1 MSAMRTPSRLETPIT
16 SQHRARLAYVYVRQ
30 SSPGQVVRHSES
42 TELQY
47 RLVERAVALGWPRER
62 VQVIDDDLG
71 QSATAADGR
80 PGFQHLVAEL
90 SLARVG
96 LVLSLD
102 ASRLAR
108 NNGDWHRLVELCGLF
123 GTLIADGERLYD
135 PGAYHDRLLL
145 GLSGMLSE
153 AELHQLKL
161 RLHAGARQKAERGE
175 LRLSLPVGL
184 VRRPD
189 GTAGLDPDQE
199 IQARIRLVF
208 ELFADLGSA
217 RAVMQY
223 LRRAGLPLPVRP
235 RRGPEPHPVGW
246 EPARTSRVL
255 SLLKN
260 PAYAGAYVYGRTAID
275 PTRRRPGQRYSRT
288 VRPPL
293 DEWPICLR
301 DAHPAYIPWDE
312 FVRNQARLRANQS
325 RYYRAQPGVPRRGRA
340 LLQGIARCGRCGGW
354 MALGYSGR
362 RGQYPVY
369 RCAGAKG
376 EYGGATCQEV
386 RAAAVDAAVEAALLA
401 ALAPDQVA
409 LALAALEELE
419 AEDRALER
427 QWQLRLERARY
438 EATRA
443 ERQYQAVEPE
453 NRLVART
460 LERQWEERLRA
471 VEEVEQA
478 CARWRRQPG
487 VTLAAADRAAIL
499 ALGEDFPAVWYAPTT
514 TPADRKRLLRLVIR
528 DVLLD
533 QRRARGQVWVQITWQ
548 TGATTEHWVRRRVL
562 GYDQHA
568 DLEALHQRV
577 RALHATGHVD
587 AEIAATL
594 NAEGFQTAHG
604 RPFNG
609 RAVWYLRR
617 AWGLPPVAATTSG
630 DLAEAERIVSAAEAA
645 RLIGV
650 YPTTIY
656 KWLRTGRL
664 RGVHLRTGLPWK
676 MVVSPAI
683 IEGLQAHVA
692 RARRSKRCD
701 KEAS

>member
-1 MSAMRTPSRLETPIT
+1 MSTPNCVETPIT
-16 SQHRARLAYVYVRQ
+16 AQHRARLAYVYVRQ
-30 SSPGQVVRHSES
+30 SSPGQVVRHGES

-62 VQVIDDDLG
+62 VQLIDDDLG
-71 QSATAADGR
+71 QSAAAADGR
-80 PGFQHLVAEL
+80 PGFQRLIAEIGL
-90 SLARVG
+90 GHAG
-96 LVLSLD
+96 LVVSLD

-108 NNGDWHRLVELCGLF
+108 NNGEWHRLVELCGLC

-175 LRLSLPVGL
+175 LRLPLPVGL
-184 VRRPD
+184 VRRAD
-189 GTAGLDPDQE
+189 GTVSLDPDQE

-208 ELFADLGSA
+208 QKFAELSAA

-223 LRRAGLPLPVRP
+223 LRHAGLPLPVRP

-255 SLLKN
+255 GLLKN
-260 PAYAGAYVYGRTAID
+260 PAYAGAYVYGRTAVD
-275 PTRRRPGQRYSRT
+275 PTRRRPGQRYSGT
-288 VRPPL
+288 VRRPPA
-293 DEWPICLR
+293 EWPVCRR

-312 FVRNQARLRANQS
+312 FVRNQARLRANRS
-325 RYYRAQPGVPRRGRA
+325 RYFQEQPGVPRQGRA

-354 MALGYSGR
+354 MGLGYSGR
-362 RGQYPVY
+362 RGRYPVY

-386 RAAAVDAAVEAALLA
+386 RAAAVDAAIEAALLA
-401 ALAPDQVA
+401 ALAPDRVA

-419 AEDRALER
+419 AEDRALDR

-471 VEEVEQA
+471 VDQVEQA
-478 CARWRRQPG
+478 YERWRRQPG

-499 ALGEDFPAVWYAPTT
+499 ALGEDFPAIWHAPTT
-514 TPADRKRLLRLVIR
+514 TPADRKGLLRLVIR

-533 QRRARGQVWVQITWQ
+533 QRRARGRVWVQINWQ
-548 TGATTEHWVRRRVL
+548 TGATTEEWIRRRVL

-568 DLEALHQRV
+568 DLETLHQRV
-577 RALHATGHVD
+577 HALHAAGHVD
-587 AEIAATL
+587 VEIAATL
-594 NAEGFQTAHG
+594 TVEGFQTAHG

-617 AWGLPPVAATTSG
+617 AWGLPPVAATPSG
-630 DLAEAERIVSAAEAA
+630 APVGEERIVAAEEAA

-650 YPTTIY
+650 QPTTIY
-656 KWLRTGRL
+656 KWLRMGRL
-664 RGVHLRTGLPWK
+664 QGAQIRTGLPWK
-676 MVVSPAI
+676 VLVSPAI
-683 IEGLQAHVA
+683 IEAMRTHAAHT
-692 RARRSKRCD
+692 RRSKRCN

>member
-1 MSAMRTPSRLETPIT
+1 MSTMSTMSCVETPIT
-16 SQHRARLAYVYVRQ
+16 AQHRARLAYVYVRQ
-30 SSPGQVVRHSES
+30 SSPGQVARHGES

-47 RLVERAVALGWPRER
+47 RLVARAVAPGWPRER
-62 VQVIDDDLG
+62 VRVIDDDLG
-71 QSATAADGR
+71 QSAAAAGR
-80 PGFQHLVAEL
+80 LGFQHLIAEIGL
-90 SLARVG
+90 GHAG
-96 LVLSLD
+96 LVVSLD

-108 NNGDWHRLVELCGLF
+108 NNGEWHRLVELCGLF
-123 GTLIADGERLYD
+123 GTLIADGERLYG

-175 LRLSLPVGL
+175 LRLPLPVGL
-184 VRRPD
+184 VRRAD
-189 GTAGLDPDQE
+189 GTVSLDPDQE
-199 IQARIRLVF
+199 IEARIRLVF
-208 ELFADLGSA
+208 QKFAELGAA
-217 RAVMQY
+217 RAVMRY
-223 LRRAGLPLPVRP
+223 LRRARLPLPVRP

-255 SLLKN
+255 GLLKN
-260 PAYAGAYVYGRTAID
+260 PAYAGAHVYGRTAVD
-275 PTRRRPGQRYSRT
+275 PTRRRPGQRYSGT
-288 VRPPL
+288 VRRPP

-301 DAHPAYIPWDE
+301 DAHPAYIRWEE
-312 FVRNQARLRANQS
+312 FVRNQARLRANRS
-325 RYYRAQPGVPRRGRA
+325 RYYLAQPGVPRRGRA
-340 LLQGIARCGRCGGW
+340 LLQRIARCGRCGGW
-354 MALGYSGR
+354 MGLGYSGR
-362 RGQYPVY
+362 RGRYPVY

-376 EYGGATCQEV
+376 EFGATTCQEV

-401 ALAPDQVA
+401 AVAPDQVA
-409 LALAALEELE
+409 PALAALEELE

-427 QWQLRLERARY
+427 QWQLRLERARH

-443 ERQYQAVEPE
+443 ERQYTAVEPE

-478 CARWRRQPG
+478 YERWRHQPS

-499 ALGEDFPAVWYAPTT
+499 ALGEDFPAIWHAPTT

-533 QRRARGQVWVQITWQ
+533 QRRARGQAWVQINWQ
-548 TGATTEHWVRRRVL
+548 TGATTAQWIRRRVL

-568 DLEALHQRV
+568 DLETLRQRV
-577 RALHATGHVD
+577 RALHAAGHVD

-609 RAVWYLRR
+609 RATWYLRR
-617 AWGLPPVAATTSG
+617 TWGLPPVAATPSG
-630 DLAEAERIVSAAEAA
+630 ALVVEERIVAAEEAA

-650 YPTTIY
+650 QPPTVY
-656 KWLRTGRL
+656 KWLRAGRL
-664 RGVHLRTGLPWK
+664 PGAQRRTGPPWK
-676 MVVSPAI
+676 VVVSPGI
-683 IEGLQAHVA
+683 IEAMRAHVA
-692 RARRSKRCD
+692 RARRIKRCN
-701 KEAS
+701 KLVI